1 MVGGW
6 WVVVRGGGWWCAV
19 VGGIQTALEQHQHS
33 SQTVLKQH
41 PSSTQTALKQPPNN
55 TKHPDSVTQHPNSTQ
70 TAPKQH
76 SAPKQH
82 QNTLPGPTC
91 CPVGGGGGLLRL
103 VGRVGWWVVGGGWPA
118 AGCWLLVVGCWW
130 LAAGTQKCPSRGLPK
145 YSFSTSFLA
154 SGPIHAFGVK
164 PASSRGGKT

>member
-70 TAPKQH
+70 TARKQH
-76 SAPKQH
+76 K
-82 QNTLPGPTC
+82 NTLPGPTC

-103 VGRVGWWVVGGGWPA
+103 VGRVCWWVVGGGWPA
-118 AGCWLLVVGCWW
+118 AGCWLLVAGCWL
-130 LAAGTQKCPSRGLPK
+130 LAAGSWLPVGAAGVAQRVDPAAPLRAGEAPGRVRRAILPFTRSECGL
-145 YSFSTSFLA
+145 
-154 SGPIHAFGVK
+154 
-164 PASSRGGKT
+164 